1 MSIAKNKTAFSG
13 YAKNYKIEIV
23 DKKDMIIQL
32 KAGEISINELFK
44 DFLNELAVL
53 LSKVKNSNEIEYFSV
68 YFN

>member
-53 LSKVKNSNEIEYFSV
+53 LSKAKNSNEIEYFSV